1 MSRLATMTPADC
13 LDRWLAPSPGAPW
26 LADASVRAGDPTAL
40 ALAWG
45 AAGRRCGRGP
55 LAAVAAVA
63 ADAAAARP
71 GWDPTRWTMD
81 QGARV
86 RLLLA
91 VPAERLPAEVDRL
104 AGASTVEELTAL
116 YAALPLLPGPERFR
130 ARAAEGVRS
139 NMLPVFQA
147 VALDNPYPV
156 EQLDDEAWSQMV
168 LKAFFTSSDIDR
180 VAGLARRVPERLRRM
195 LADYARERAA
205 ARRPVDERLFRY
217 APRP

>member
-1 MSRLATMTPADC
+1 MAPASC
-13 LDRWLAPSPGAPW
+13 LDRWLADRPGAGW
-26 LADASVRAGDPTAL
+26 LAEACARAGDATAL

-45 AAGRRCGRGP
+45 AAARRCGRDA
-55 LAAVAAVA
+55 LAAPAAEAAAV
-63 ADAAAARP
+63 RP
-71 GWDPTRWTMD
+71 GWDPARWSVD
-81 QGARV
+81 QAARV

-91 VPAERLPAEVDRL
+91 VPVERLPAELDRL

-116 YAALPLLPGPERFR
+116 YLALPLLPGPERFR

-168 LKAFFTSSDIDR
+168 LKAFFTGSDIDR
-180 VAGLARRVPERLRRM
+180 VAGLGQRVPERLRRM

>member
-1 MSRLATMTPADC
+1 MTPADC
-13 LDRWLAPSPGAPW
+13 LDRWLAASPGAPW
-26 LADASVRAGDPTAL
+26 LADACARAGDPTAM

-55 LAAVAAVA
+55 LTADAT
-63 ADAAAARP
+63 DAAAVRP
-71 GWDPTRWTMD
+71 GWDPSRWTVD

-91 VPAERLPAEVDRL
+91 VPTERLLAELDRL

-116 YAALPLLPGPERFR
+116 YLALPLLPGPDRFR

-147 VALDNPYPV
+147 VALDNPYPA
-156 EQLDDEAWSQMV
+156 EQFDDEAWSQLV

-180 VAGLARRVPERLRRM
+180 IAGLDRRVPERLRRM

-205 ARRPVDERLFRY
+205 AHRPVDERLFRH

>member
-1 MSRLATMTPADC
+1 MDAMAC
-13 LDRWLAPSPGAPW
+13 LDRWLGRGDGPGW
-26 LADASVRAGDPTAL
+26 LAQACARAGDPTAL
-40 ALAWG
+40 ALDWG
-45 AAGRRCGRGP
+45 AVGRRCGRGP
-55 LAAVAAVA
+55 LS
-63 ADAAAARP
+63 ADAASASVARS
-71 GWDPTRWTMD
+71 GWDPTRWTVD

-91 VPAERLPAEVDRL
+91 VPAERVPADLDRL
-104 AGASTVEELTAL
+104 AGASTVDELTAL
-116 YAALPLLPGPERFR
+116 YLALPLLPGPERFR

-168 LKAFFTSSDIDR
+168 LKAFFTASDIDR
-180 VAGLARRVPERLRRM
+180 VAGLDRRVPERLRRM